1 MPLKSPK
8 SGVIKQCNQPTTAN
22 IATIIHI
29 NTIQQQHFHPTS
41 TTTSHINT
49 TTQHQHTYPTSTLPP
64 DNTII
69 EPRTSK
75 APSQPNNRI
84 IPHRHHTR
92 TLNSSAANLR
102 TAVKGVASGTL
113 STLKGSFGSEVKV
126 TLNVTLDI
134 FNEFFFLLQIY
145 SLFFV

>member
-1 MPLKSPK
+1 MPLKK
-8 SGVIKQCNQPTTAN
+8 SQERGNSTMQSTYNSQHRHHHPHQHYPTTTLSPN
-22 IATIIHI
+22 IDNHVT
-29 NTIQQQHFHPTS
+29 
-41 TTTSHINT
+41 
-49 TTQHQHTYPTSTLPP
+49 HQYNYSTSTLPP

-134 FNEFFFLLQIY
+134 FIEFFLLQIY
-145 SLFFV
+145 GLFFV